1 MGTRHI
7 VEVVKG
13 NKLAIRQY
21 GQWDGYAEIAA
32 YHLRKFIKKH
42 GVEKIRELVD
52 LTEIQ
57 NTIQCHNVDKPDF
70 LLTTSD
76 FHMSE
81 SLVGYHANAID
92 KYIETIGR
100 TGTFEKYDLKKIVP
114 ALMEKFDLEEVMAYY
129 MMTRDTGYR
138 ILDVI
143 YAFSRFKEVASGDC
157 KIPVFL
163 EDENIDTCRK
173 IIINLDT
180 ETFTCIYF
188 DGEQSWSFDK
198 LPTLA
203 ELRKVDKW

>member
-7 VEVVKG
+7 VEVVKDD
-13 NKLAIRQY
+13 KLAIRQY
-21 GQWDGYAEIAA
+21 GQWDGYAETAA

-42 GVEKIRELVD
+42 GAEKIRGLVD

-57 NTIQCHNVDKPDF
+57 SSIQCHNADKPDF
-70 LLTTSD
+70 LLTSSD
-76 FHMSE
+76 FHMKE
-81 SLVGYHANAID
+81 SLVGCHVSDFD
-92 KYIETIGR
+92 KYIQEKEL
-100 TGTFEKYDLKKIVP
+100 TGTFEKYNLKETIP
-114 ALMEKFDLEEVMAYY
+114 ALVKKFSLEEVMAYY

-143 YAFSRFKEVASGDC
+143 DAFSQFKCVQEGTC

-163 EDENIDTCRK
+163 EDENIDTGRK
-173 IIINLDT
+173 IVINLDA
-180 ETFTCIYF
+180 ETFTCKYF
-188 DGEQSWSFDK
+188 DGEQTWSFDK